1 MTDSLNC
8 FGYCLFLAPSRIFE
22 IGLKMFDINSDGS
35 VEFSEFDK
43 VLCELITIV
52 ARISC
57 TSSCIII
64 IV

>member
-52 ARISC
+52 ARISY